1 MEIQVFSGFMPLIN
15 SSFEPG
21 EAQKTIQ
28 QMENATFRDI
38 AQAEICYFTGQ
49 AEKCVEITEQYLM
62 HPQIYVR
69 LSANL
74 LYCFSCLA
82 GGNITGSKKCLE
94 MITSCLKEAFEKN
107 QSEEI
112 KAACVFSA
120 YLSTVLLHVPLK
132 NLPPLEEYN
141 KKLPI
146 GIRLYALYILSH
158 DAYLKNDYGRALGM
172 AQAGIVMAERTYP
185 IAVLYLYCIVSM
197 CHINLKEQD
206 KARDTFLTAWEI
218 AKKDGFIEPF
228 IEHHGLLQGILEAC
242 IRKSEPQLYR
252 KIAKGV
258 IAFSR
263 GWIKLHNPSTD
274 NKVTELLTPMEFSIA
289 MLACR
294 GWSNQE
300 IGDMLELSLNTVKH
314 YMTVILEKLD
324 LTKREQLKEY
334 VNQ

>member
-1 MEIQVFSGFMPLIN
+1 MEIQDFLGFMPLIN

-21 EAQKTIQ
+21 EAEKTIRRI
-28 QMENATFRDI
+28 ENASFQDM
-38 AQAEICYFTGQ
+38 AKAEFFYFTGQ
-49 AEKCVEITEQYLM
+49 TEKCAEITEQYLA

-74 LYCFSCLA
+74 LYCFSSLP
-82 GGNITGSKKCLE
+82 GGNIAGAKKCLE
-94 MITSCLKEAFEKN
+94 MITLCRQEAFEKN
-107 QSEEI
+107 MSEEI
-112 KAACVFSA
+112 KSACVFAA
-120 YLSTVLLHVPLK
+120 YLSTVLLHIPSK
-132 NLPPLEEYN
+132 NLPPLEMYN

-146 GIRLYALYILSH
+146 GIRLYALYIMSH

-172 AQAGIVMAERTYP
+172 AQAGIVMAEHTYP
-185 IAVLYLYCIVSM
+185 IPVIYLHCIVSM
-197 CHINLKEQD
+197 CYINLKEQD
-206 KARDTFLTAWEI
+206 KARDAFLTAWEL

-242 IRKSEPQLYR
+242 VRKNEPQLYKR
-252 KIAKGV
+252 VVKGV
-258 IAFSR
+258 LGFSR

-300 IGDMLELSLNTVKH
+300 IGDMMELSLNTVKH
-314 YMTVILEKLD
+314 YMSVILEKLD

>member
-1 MEIQVFSGFMPLIN
+1 MEIQEFLGFMPLIN

-21 EAQKTIQ
+21 EAEKTIQ
-28 QMENATFRDI
+28 QIKVTAYRDI
-38 AQAEICYFTGQ
+38 AQAEFYYFTGQ
-49 AEKCVEITEQYLM
+49 ADKCAEVTKQYLA
-62 HPQIYVR
+62 HSQIYVR

-74 LYCFSCLA
+74 LYCFSGLP
-82 GGNITGSKKCLE
+82 GGNIRGAKKSLE
-94 MITSCLKEAFEKN
+94 MIASCLQEAFEKN

-112 KAACVFSA
+112 KSACVFAA
-120 YLSTVLLHVPLK
+120 YLSTVLLHIPLK
-132 NLPPLEEYN
+132 NIPPLEAYN
-141 KKLPI
+141 KKLPL

-158 DAYLKNDYGRALGM
+158 DAYLNNDYGRALGM

-197 CHINLKEQD
+197 CYINLKEQD
-206 KARDTFLTAWEI
+206 KAREAFLTAWEI

-242 IRKSEPQLYR
+242 VRKSEPQLYR
-252 KIAKGV
+252 SLVKGV
-258 IAFSR
+258 LAFSR

-300 IGDMLELSLNTVKH
+300 IGDLLELSLNTVKH
-314 YMTVILEKLD
+314 YMTVILEKLN